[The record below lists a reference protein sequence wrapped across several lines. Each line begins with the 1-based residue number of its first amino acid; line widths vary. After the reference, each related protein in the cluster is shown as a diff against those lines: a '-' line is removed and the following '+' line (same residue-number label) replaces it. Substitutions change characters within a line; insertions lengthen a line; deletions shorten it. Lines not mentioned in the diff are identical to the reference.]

1 MQLKKAWF
9 VAVALALS
17 SLAMA
22 GQVNI
27 NTADVQTLE
36 TVKGLGPKKAEA
48 IVEYRKQHGPFKS
61 VEDLTQVPGI
71 KDLTLEKVR
80 SQLTVGESATES
92 TPEPAGAPTQ
102 PEPGAAK

>member
-9 VAVALALS
+9 VAIALALS
-17 SLAMA
+17 PLAMA
-22 GQVNI
+22 GQVDI
-27 NTADVQTLE
+27 NTADAKTLE
-36 TVKGLGPKKAEA
+36 TVKGLGSKKAEA
-48 IVEYRKQHGPFKS
+48 IVEYRKQHGPFRS

-92 TPEPAGAPTQ
+92 TPEPAATPPQPDAGA
-102 PEPGAAK
+102 GN